1 MTEFGNIDLIEE
13 RETREGGNVKLKLP
27 GVYKGDLAARTFK
40 PEVNVFDV
48 KFSPTGIFVNL
59 FVYIFFIHNK
69 FIHKIRLIV
78 GSSNYRRCLNLFH

>member
-27 GVYKGDLAARTFK
+27 GVHKGDLAARTFK

-48 KFSPTGIFVNL
+48 KFSPTGNKLYEL
-59 FVYIFFIHNK
+59 FFLKDISIITF
-69 FIHKIRLIV
+69 
-78 GSSNYRRCLNLFH
+78 

>member
-48 KFSPTGIFVNL
+48 KFSPTGIFVD
-59 FVYIFFIHNK
+59 FFIQNICLHPFS
-69 FIHKIRLIV
+69 FII
-78 GSSNYRRCLNLFH
+78 YLFIYN

>member
-27 GVYKGDLAARTFK
+27 GVHKGDLAARTFK

-48 KFSPTGIFVNL
+48 KFSPTGNKL
-59 FVYIFFIHNK
+59 YGFFFKDI
-69 FIHKIRLIV
+69 
-78 GSSNYRRCLNLFH
+78 SNISF